1 MKTMSALGGF
11 DIWEF
16 IIKWLFNSTDRL
28 QLLILTIGWREIHE
42 HINQIAKRELTEG
55 IYLHIW
61 RPVGNYLHIWLH
73 EGERNQEAKE
83 RYENLKVEMTST
95 PWDDIVQKM
104 DSEFQHD
111 KLKNPDYRKFV
122 IRRYLTLME
131 LLLREPEEEF
141 SNEEAL
147 DTINENIWILIASGS
162 TSSAL
167 IDDTMERKRIMRN
180 LLWEGLIQLFLQ
192 ILYSDKLA
200 LSKAEILDILVFM
213 SSDNICKDAMLHS
226 GVKAGM
232 EEMIRGF
239 IKNDNGDVLGK
250 FMNNADYLESYNTL
264 VEVLG
269 GKSLEETIQEIS
281 MMSES

>member
-1 MKTMSALGGF
+1 MKILSLLGAF
-11 DIWEF
+11 DIWGF
-16 IIKWLFNSTDRL
+16 IIKWLFNNDRD
-28 QLLILTIGWREIHE
+28 QLLILTLGWREIHE
-42 HINQIAKRELTEG
+42 HINQIARRELTG
-55 IYLHIW
+55 
-61 RPVGNYLHIWLH
+61 GNYLQKWLH
-73 EGERNQEAKE
+73 EAERKQEAQE
-83 RYENLKVEMTST
+83 RYENLKMEITLTS
-95 PWDDIVQKM
+95 WADFVQKI
-104 DSEFQHD
+104 DSQFQHD
-111 KLKNPDYRKFV
+111 ELKDPDYRKFV
-122 IRRYLTLME
+122 IRRYLTLMK
-131 LLLREPEEEF
+131 LLLREPDEEF

-167 IDDTMERKRIMRN
+167 IDDIMERKRIMRN
-180 LLWEGLIQLFLQ
+180 LFGQGLIQLFLQ

-213 SSDNICKDAMLHS
+213 LSDNICKDAMLHS